1 MSDIETGLL
10 QLGAGGPC
18 PVDTLAT
25 SKSPERRRSATFHM
39 SGSSVPIVYTVPGGL
54 NLRPVTNRANIRE
67 C

>member
-25 SKSPERRRSATFHM
+25 SKSPERRRSATFRM
-39 SGSSVPIVYTVPGGL
+39 SGFCPYSLYGTWWAQPAPSDK
-54 NLRPVTNRANIRE
+54 
-67 C
+67 